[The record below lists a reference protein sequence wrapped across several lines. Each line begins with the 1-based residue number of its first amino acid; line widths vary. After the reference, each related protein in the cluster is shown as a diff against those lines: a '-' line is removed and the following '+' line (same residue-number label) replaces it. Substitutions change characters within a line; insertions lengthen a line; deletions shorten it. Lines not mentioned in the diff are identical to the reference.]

1 MFHGGEP
8 PSLAITILYPDLA
21 AFSPIALVCDLK
33 VLEAFQRVQFLA
45 ASKGEAHVN
54 IERSLMAFKALRDQM
69 NAQWGITVS
78 VSTPSI
84 NRGGGEVSARATN
97 GS

>member
-1 MFHGGEP
+1 MR
-8 PSLAITILYPDLA
+8 
-21 AFSPIALVCDLK
+21 DLK

-78 VSTPSI
+78 VSAPSI
-84 NRGGGEVSARATN
+84 NRGGVEVSARATN